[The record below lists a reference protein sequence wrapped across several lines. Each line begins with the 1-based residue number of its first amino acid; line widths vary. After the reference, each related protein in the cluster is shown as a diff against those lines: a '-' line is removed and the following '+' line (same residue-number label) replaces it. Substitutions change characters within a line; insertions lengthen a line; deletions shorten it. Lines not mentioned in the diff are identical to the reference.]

1 MSQISDLFEHVLNF
15 GPDWKV
21 TNIEVDDASGKIDVH
36 VTFTGSKAP
45 CPDSGELLPIY
56 DHREQRRWRH
66 LNMMQYQTWIVC
78 SLPRVKDADGNVKTV
93 KAPWAD
99 INQRFTVWF
108 EAMAIELAQLTK
120 SPTKT
125 AAFLDCS
132 YDVIAGIIA
141 RAVRRGL
148 ARRGAEDICVNA
160 LAIDE
165 KAFRAGHH
173 YITIISCPTT
183 GRVWDVGLGRKQSDT
198 EDLLQGLDKQ
208 IGLDQVQ
215 AVSIDMWKAY
225 INAVQT
231 TLPGA
236 SIIHDKF
243 HIIAWLNNALDQ
255 VRRAEVKTQPVLKKT
270 RYTWLKNTENH
281 TAKQAES
288 FDQISQM
295 NLKTSQAWLIK
306 ENFKG
311 VYEQQSPIEG
321 FYYFTQWAEDVS
333 RRAIG
338 ACQKVATM
346 FTNHLMGILNYISY
360 PITNA
365 RAEQVN
371 SKIQQLKSISKGYRN
386 FDNFRNAILFYFGKL
401 DLYPQSFP

>member
-15 GPDWKV
+15 GPDWQV
-21 TNIEVDDASGKIDVH
+21 TNVEVDDASYRVEVH
-36 VTFTGSKAP
+36 VEFTGSKAP
-45 CPDSGELLPIY
+45 CPDSGQLLPIY

-66 LNMMQYQTWIVC
+66 LNMMQYQTWIIC

-99 INQRFTVWF
+99 VNQRFTFWF
-108 EAMAIELAQLTK
+108 EATAIHLAQLTK

-125 AAFLDCS
+125 AEFLGSS
-132 YDVIAGIIA
+132 YDVIAGIIG

-148 ARRGAEDICVNA
+148 ERRTAETCCVEA

-198 EDLLQGLDKQ
+198 EDLLKDLDQQ

-231 TLPGA
+231 RLPGA

-243 HIIAWLNNALDQ
+243 HIIAWLNKALDQ
-255 VRRAEVKTQPVLKKT
+255 VRRAEVKTQPTLKNT

-281 TAKQAES
+281 TPKQADS
-288 FDQISQM
+288 FRHISQM

-311 VYEQQSPIEG
+311 VYQQQSPIEG

-333 RRAIG
+333 RKAIG
-338 ACQKVATM
+338 ACQKVAEM
-346 FTNHLMGILNYISY
+346 FTKHLMGILNYISY
-360 PITNA
+360 PITNS

-401 DLYPQSFP
+401 NLYPQGFP

>member
-1 MSQISDLFEHVLNF
+1 MSQISELFEHVLNF
-15 GPDWKV
+15 GPDWGV
-21 TNIEVDDASGKIDVH
+21 SNIEVDDASNRIDVH
-36 VTFTGSKAP
+36 VEFSGSKAP
-45 CPDSGELLPIY
+45 CPDSGELLHIY

-78 SLPRVKDADGNVKTV
+78 SLPRVKDTDGNVKTV

-99 INQRFTVWF
+99 INQRFTFWF

-125 AAFLDCS
+125 GEFLGSS
-132 YDVIAGIIA
+132 YDVITGIIG

-148 ARRGAEDICVNA
+148 ARRDAENICVEA

-173 YITIISCPTT
+173 YITIISCPKS
-183 GRVWDVGLGRKQSDT
+183 GRVWEVGLGRKQSDT
-198 EDLLQGLDKQ
+198 EKLLEGLGEQ

-225 INAVQT
+225 INAVQAC
-231 TLPGA
+231 LPGA

-243 HIIAWLNNALDQ
+243 HIIAWLNKALDQ

-281 TAKQAES
+281 TVKQADS
-288 FDQISQM
+288 FERISQM

-311 VYEQQSPIEG
+311 VYKQHSPIEG
-321 FYYFTQWAEDVS
+321 FYYFSQWAEEVS
-333 RRAIG
+333 RKAID

-346 FTNHLMGILNYISY
+346 FTKHLMGILNYISY

-401 DLYPQSFP
+401 NLYPQGFL